1 MIWQGYKQL
10 QFKMDALCCESISH
24 SQHDFLIKLLILDKH
39 GSVENIPK
47 QDKSY
52 LAQSYHH
59 KPGERIQVCQN
70 G

>member
-1 MIWQGYKQL
+1 MQHVQVSNLIGIALMGY
-10 QFKMDALCCESISH
+10 
-24 SQHDFLIKLLILDKH
+24 
-39 GSVENIPK
+39 VENTPK

-59 KPGERIQVCQN
+59 KPGERVQVCQN